1 MANKLVKKDISR
13 RDLLKVGGVVAAG
26 AAVALVPKGALAA
39 AERTGGRRLAMVI
52 DTRKCIGCHACS
64 VACKAEFMTPLGVWQ
79 SWVHV
84 KEEGRYPKTSKRFLP
99 RLCNHCENAPCVD
112 VCPTEASH
120 YRDDGAVAIDE
131 KICIGCKLCIKACP
145 YEARFVHPEK
155 KTKSGDARVVNK
167 CTFCIHRV
175 DEGVVPA
182 CVNTCMG
189 NARIFGDLNDPKSE
203 VARLVAANDVAVLEE
218 DAGTMP
224 HVFYI
229 GTPSPLR
236 AEGDPKSI
244 RL

>member
-1 MANKLVKKDISR
+1 MANKLAKKDISR
-13 RDLLKVGGVVAAG
+13 RDLLKAGGAVAVG
-26 AAVALVPKGALAA
+26 AAVALVPKGALAQ
-39 AERTGGRRLAMVI
+39 AERAGGRR
-52 DTRKCIGCHACS
+52 
-64 VACKAEFMTPLGVWQ
+64 
-79 SWVHV
+79 
-84 KEEGRYPKTSKRFLP
+84 
-99 RLCNHCENAPCVD
+99 
-112 VCPTEASH
+112 
-120 YRDDGAVAIDE
+120 
-131 KICIGCKLCIKACP
+131 LCIKACP

-203 VARLVAANDVAVLEE
+203 VARLVAAHDVAVLEE